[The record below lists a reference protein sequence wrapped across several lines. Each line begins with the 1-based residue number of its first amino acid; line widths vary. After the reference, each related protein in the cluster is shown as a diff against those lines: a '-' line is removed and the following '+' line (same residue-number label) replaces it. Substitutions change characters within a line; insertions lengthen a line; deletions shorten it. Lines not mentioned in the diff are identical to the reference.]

1 MQIRRPAAEQET
13 TLRVAPPRGRS
24 QLPLD
29 WSKRALLCAR
39 LAFLLGGNGGQGL
52 GSMSHTCDVCGCE
65 EKYAGEFLTH
75 GQPPSRDYLLDD
87 ALGWHESV

>member
-1 MQIRRPAAEQET
+1 
-13 TLRVAPPRGRS
+13 
-24 QLPLD
+24 
-29 WSKRALLCAR
+29 
-39 LAFLLGGNGGQGL
+39 
-52 GSMSHTCDVCGCE
+52 MSHTCDVCGCE